1 MRNNDPFADLIRS
14 LEENLQRGDDLRS
27 EDDDSGNSGGWIPQ
41 GPTQQE
47 MPEFNGRRFLWFL
60 LPILILIFFNR
71 IMTFY
76 TDWFWYDSLD
86 FSSVFFTRIWSQF
99 GLFAAVSVA
108 FWLFLATNVLIARR
122 IEPRG
127 FAGTPFEA
135 ISQALRVRIS
145 TILLFFGAI
154 VALIVGASA
163 SANWEEV
170 LLYLNQGSFNFS
182 DPLFGRDVSFFI
194 FTLPIWQALRS
205 MLFGMTFFT
214 LLATGVVYGVGWRG
228 WNNRRPVLTH
238 LSVLG
243 AFLFLLIAW
252 QYRLDAF
259 NLVYSTRGAVTGA
272 GYTDVHAQLPVYNL
286 LAIVTMLTAIL
297 LIVTVYLRSAWRAI
311 VVVLGIWV
319 VIAVVAGNI
328 YPSLVQRFQVSPNEL
343 NLERPYIADNIEY
356 TRIAFDLN
364 NVETINYDASAPLTI
379 NDIQSEPQTIT
390 NIRLWDYRPLLQTYN
405 QIQALRQY
413 YEFTDIDVDRYMI
426 DGDLRQVMLAA
437 RELAPENLNT
447 NAQTWV
453 NRRLVYTHGYG
464 VAASPVAQVT
474 SDGLPEFLVQDLPPT
489 GVITIT
495 QPQIYFGEKASDYVI
510 ARTNEPEFDYPR
522 GEGNET
528 TRFSADTGI
537 SMGFGTRLLFAIHF
551 ADLNMM
557 LNSDINADSQ
567 LLWRRN
573 IVERAQSVAPFLE
586 YDADPY
592 LVIGDDGRLFWFQDA
607 YILDNRF
614 PYSEPI
620 ATQGLGRFNYMRNAV
635 KVVTNAYDGTMQFY
649 VVDENEP
656 ITQAYSQIFP
666 DLFTPLSEMPADLLD
681 NIRYPN
687 DLFTVQAAVF
697 RTYHMTDPVEFYN
710 KEDMWAWPQEIFD
723 NQPQNMEPYYVL
735 MELPDT
741 NELDFIQILPFTPAN
756 RENMIA
762 WLAAKNDPDDYGK
775 KLVYEFGKD
784 SLFYGP
790 KQIEARIDQDPTIS
804 QQISLW
810 DQAGS
815 NVIRGNLLV
824 IPIGESLIYVEPLY
838 LQAENGQIPELKQV
852 ILATANRVVMA
863 ENLGLALA
871 ELFGSD
877 VLTDAQLAELASGI
891 DPEDSNAIS
900 VTGAPTD
907 LAASTVEDLILNANT
922 TYEDAQR
929 SLSNGDWAAYGAQM
943 DNLQQILEQ
952 LAATAGIEATP
963 LPDEVTPEETNPE
976 TDGANAETSDAGA
989 SESGS
994 TVDDVLSDGEDA
1006 P

>member
-1 MRNNDPFADLIRS
+1 MRKDDPFSDLIRS
-14 LEENLQRGDDLRS
+14 LEENLQRGDNPRT
-27 EDDDSGNSGGWIPQ
+27 EDDDGNSGGW
-41 GPTQQE
+41 GPPDRTGTE
-47 MPEFNGRRFLWFL
+47 LPEFNIRRFLW
-60 LPILILIFFNR
+60 ILVPLFILIFFNR
-71 IMTFY
+71 ILSFY

-86 FSSVFFTRIWSQF
+86 LTSVFFTRIWSQF
-99 GLFAAVSVA
+99 GLFGAVALA
-108 FWLFLATNVLIARR
+108 FWLFLAVNIIVARR

-127 FAGTPFEA
+127 FANTPFELIA
-135 ISQALRVRIS
+135 NALRLRIG

-154 VALIVGASA
+154 IALIVGASA

-170 LLYLNQGSFNFS
+170 LLYLYQGNFNLA

-205 MLFGMTFFT
+205 FLFGMTFFT
-214 LLATGVVYGVGWRG
+214 LLATGVVYGLGWRG

-243 AFLFLLIAW
+243 AFLLLLVAW
-252 QYRLDAF
+252 QYRLDALQ
-259 NLVYSTRGAVTGA
+259 LVYSARGAVTGA
-272 GYTDVHAQLPVYNL
+272 GYTDVRAQLPVYNL
-286 LAIVTMLTAIL
+286 LAFVTLATAVL
-297 LIVTVYLRSAWRAI
+297 LIITVYLRSAWRAI
-311 VVVLGIWV
+311 VVVLGVW
-319 VIAVVAGNI
+319 IAIALLAGNF
-328 YPSLVQRFQVSPNEL
+328 YPALVQRFQVSPNEL

-356 TRIAFDLN
+356 TRIAFDLDE
-364 NVETINYDASAPLTI
+364 VERINYDASEPLTVSALR
-379 NDIQSEPQTIT
+379 SEPQTIT

-426 DGDLRQVMLAA
+426 DGNLRQVMLAA
-437 RELAPENLNT
+437 RELAPENLDT

-453 NRRLVYTHGYG
+453 NRKLVYTHGYG

-474 SDGLPEFLVQDLPPT
+474 RDGLPEFLVKDLPPT
-489 GVITIT
+489 GVISIT
-495 QPQIYFGEKASDYVI
+495 QPQIYFGEKFTEYVI
-510 ARTNEPEFDYPR
+510 ARTNEPEFDFPR
-522 GEGNET
+522 EDGNET
-528 TRFSADTGI
+528 TRFAADTGI
-537 SMGFGTRLLFAIHF
+537 DMGFGTRLLFALYF
-551 ADLNMM
+551 ADLNMV

-573 IVERAQSVAPFLE
+573 IVERADLVAPFLAF
-586 YDADPY
+586 DSDPY

-607 YILDNRF
+607 YITSNRF
-614 PYSEPI
+614 PYSES
-620 ATQGLGRFNYMRNAV
+620 LGRFNYIRNAV
-635 KVVTNAYDGTMQFY
+635 KVVTNAYDGTMNFY

-656 ITQAYSQIFP
+656 IISAYTRIFP
-666 DLFTPLSEMPADLLD
+666 DLFTPMSEMPADLKD

-687 DLFTVQAAVF
+687 DLFSVQAEIF

-710 KEDMWAWPQEIFD
+710 KEDVWAWPEEIFD

-735 MELPDT
+735 MELPGSE
-741 NELDFIQILPFTPAN
+741 ELDFIQILPFTPAN

-762 WLAAKNDPDDYGK
+762 WLAAKNDPEDYGK

-784 SLFYGP
+784 TLFYGP

-877 VLTDAQLAELASGI
+877 ILAEAELAELAAGV
-891 DPEDSNAIS
+891 DPAESNA
-900 VTGAPTD
+900 VRATGSAAATD
-907 LAASTVEDLILNANT
+907 LEAASIEELIINANRA
-922 TYEDAQR
+922 YEQAQANLR
-929 SLSNGDWAAYGAQM
+929 DGNWGGYGTEM
-943 DNLQQILEQ
+943 EQ
-952 LAATAGIEATP
+952 LQRVLDQLATIAGIPEEP
-963 LPDEVTPEETNPE
+963 LPEEVTPSEALTTTEEAAA
-976 TDGANAETSDAGA
+976 DGN
-989 SESGS
+989 
-994 TVDDVLSDGEDA
+994 
-1006 P
+1006 

>member
-14 LEENLQRGDDLRS
+14 LEENLQRGNDLNTG
-27 EDDDSGNSGGWIPQ
+27 EDEDGGNRGGWGPPQ
-41 GPTQQE
+41 GPTGE
-47 MPEFNGRRFLWFL
+47 LPEFNARRFLWIL
-60 LPILILIFFNR
+60 LPLFILIFFNR
-71 IMTFY
+71 ILSFY

-86 FSSVFFTRIWSQF
+86 FTSVFFTRIWSQL
-99 GLFAAVSVA
+99 GLFGAVAIS
-108 FWLFLATNVLIARR
+108 FWLFLAINIIIARR

-135 ISQALRVRIS
+135 IAQALRLRIS
-145 TILLFFGAI
+145 TILLSAGALI
-154 VALIVGASA
+154 ALIVGASA
-163 SANWEEV
+163 SGNWEEV
-170 LLYLNQGSFNFS
+170 LLYLYQGSFNLA
-182 DPLFGRDVSFFI
+182 DPLFGRDVSFFV

-214 LLATGVVYGVGWRG
+214 LLATGVVYGIGWRG

-238 LSVLG
+238 LSILG
-243 AFLFLLIAW
+243 AFLLVLVAW

-259 NLVYSTRGAVTGA
+259 NLVYSARGAVTGA
-272 GYTDVHAQLPVYNL
+272 GYTDVNAQLPVYNL
-286 LAIVTMLTAIL
+286 LALVTLATAVL

-311 VVVLGIWV
+311 VFVLGIWIV
-319 VIAVVAGNI
+319 VAVLAGNI
-328 YPSLVQRFQVSPNEL
+328 YPALVQRFQVNPNEL
-343 NLERPYIADNIEY
+343 SLERPFIADNIEY
-356 TRIAFDLN
+356 TRIAFDLSD
-364 NVETINYDASAPLTI
+364 VESINYDASEPLTI
-379 NDIQSEPQTIT
+379 GDLQSEPETIT

-413 YEFTDIDVDRYMI
+413 YEFTDIDVDRYTI

-474 SDGLPEFLVQDLPPT
+474 RDGLPEFLVKDLPPT

-495 QPQIYFGEKASDYVI
+495 QPQIYFGEKISEYVI
-510 ARTNEPEFDYPR
+510 ARTDEPEFDYPR

-528 TRFSADTGI
+528 TRFAADTGI
-537 SMGFGTRLLFAIHF
+537 SMDFGTRLLFALNF
-551 ADLNMM
+551 ADLNMI
-557 LNSDINADSQ
+557 LNSDINPDSQ

-573 IVERAQSVAPFLE
+573 IVERANLVAPFLA
-586 YDADPY
+586 YDNDPY
-592 LVIGDDGRLFWFQDA
+592 LVIADDGRLYWFQDA
-607 YILDNRF
+607 YITSNRF
-614 PYSEPI
+614 PYSESLS
-620 ATQGLGRFNYMRNAV
+620 GFNYIRNAV
-635 KVVTNAYDGTMQFY
+635 KIVTNAYDGTIQYY
-649 VVDENEP
+649 VVDESEP
-656 ITQAYSQIFP
+656 IISAYMRIFP
-666 DLFTPLSEMPADLLD
+666 DLFTPMSEMPADLQD

-687 DLFTVQAAVF
+687 DLFTIQAEVF

-710 KEDMWAWPQEIFD
+710 KEDVWAWPQEIFD

-735 MELPDT
+735 MELPGSD
-741 NELDFIQILPFTPAN
+741 ELDFIQILPFTPAN

-762 WLAAKNDPDDYGK
+762 WLAAKNDPADYGK

-784 SLFYGP
+784 TLFYGP
-790 KQIEARIDQDPTIS
+790 KQIEARIDQDPIIS

-877 VLTDAQLAELASGI
+877 VLADAELAELAAGV
-891 DPEDSNAIS
+891 DPEESNAVS
-900 VTGAPTD
+900 VTGGPGD
-907 LAASTVEDLILNANT
+907 LETATIEDLIVNANRA
-922 TYEDAQR
+922 YEQAQA
-929 SLSNGDWAAYGAQM
+929 SLRDGNWGAYGTEM
-943 DNLQQILEQ
+943 ERLQAILTQ
-952 LAATAGIEATP
+952 LAATAGIEEEP
-963 LPDEVTPEETNPE
+963 LPEEVTPGEETAGE
-976 TDGANAETSDAGA
+976 ATEDGG
-989 SESGS
+989 
-994 TVDDVLSDGEDA
+994 SDGEEVPTA
-1006 P
+1006 EPSS